1 MTAAG
6 VAMKVS
12 ATPCAPS
19 RPEENQSARG
29 LRWHAL
35 PRIDLGNGDALREAI
50 AARRPVV
57 IRDLAVDWPALR
69 RWTPEGLAERFGE
82 RMVRV
87 YDASFGSPG
96 RNYMGS
102 IDRMDFAEFL
112 EATQAQGRDLR
123 MFLYNLSRQLPELL
137 DDVQL
142 PEVGLRLSRR
152 FVFSFFGC
160 RGSTTPLHY
169 DIDQADVLH
178 TVIRGRRRIRLFAPE
193 ASAALYRHPC
203 TVRSYIDLDSPDF
216 EHFPALAAAAG
227 YEEVLEPGETLYMP
241 AGWWHEFHY
250 LEAGVGVSLRAA
262 PVRWRERG
270 KGLLSLLVASPWDR
284 MANRIAPD
292 RWYRYKCRRA
302 EQRANAFLHAGT
314 ADAGKKP

>member
-1 MTAAG
+1 MTAGA
-6 VAMKVS
+6 AVS
-12 ATPCAPS
+12 VGATPCTPSPAEGEKAAP
-19 RPEENQSARG
+19 R
-29 LRWHAL
+29 LCWHAL
-35 PRIDLGNGDALREAI
+35 PRIDLGEGNALRRAI

-57 IRDLAVDWPALR
+57 IRDLAADWPALW

-82 RMVRV
+82 RTVRV

-102 IDRMDFAEFL
+102 IDRMRFAEFL
-112 EATQAQGRDLR
+112 EATQARGRDLR

-137 DDVQL
+137 DDVPL
-142 PEVGLRLSRR
+142 PDVGLRLSRH

-203 TVRSYIDLDSPDF
+203 TVRSYVDLDSPDF
-216 EHFPALAAAAG
+216 EDFPALAAAAG
-227 YEEVLEPGETLYMP
+227 HEEVLEPGETLYMP

-250 LEAGVGVSLRAA
+250 LEAGVGISLRAA
-262 PVRWRERG
+262 PVRWRDRARG
-270 KGLLSLLVASPWDR
+270 ALSLLVFSPWDR
-284 MANRIAPD
+284 MANRIAPG
-292 RWYRYKCRRA
+292 RWYRWKCRRA
-302 EQRANAFLHAGT
+302 EQRANALLNAGT
-314 ADAGKKP
+314 ADAGQKP